1 MARFTQQ
8 QADPPLVQGVRGTPE
23 SEVDVPTNCGA
34 LALKWGERLQQ
45 VLGRTLTPHDVAVL
59 AAETSVDIAQ
69 RQGLRRLAVDDVLRD
84 AGACAAPAP
93 PLPPLLHTH
102 PYHGTQPTTDTR
114 DSAWSQRGGLALAL
128 TLGPALALA
137 TRASPNPNRAAP
149 VRAPLTQTNHSCT
162 AASLTLTLTRR
173 RTLLSPRP
181 GARGG

>member
-84 AGACAAPAP
+84 AGACGAPAP
-93 PLPPLLHTH
+93 PPLLHTLLTMAADH
-102 PYHGTQPTTDTR
+102 RCTR
-114 DSAWSQRGGLALAL
+114 
-128 TLGPALALA
+128 
-137 TRASPNPNRAAP
+137 
-149 VRAPLTQTNHSCT
+149 
-162 AASLTLTLTRR
+162 
-173 RTLLSPRP
+173 PRP
-181 GARGG
+181 GPNWEG